1 LTKNLE
7 NLLLEIEL
15 LIKKEEW
22 DRALELYQLI
32 HQNWEELTRN
42 LELEKANQLLK
53 MVQFLETL
61 LKEKLENLLKEGE
74 NLRVRQ
80 KYTKFL

>member
-1 LTKNLE
+1 MTKSLE
-7 NLLLEIEL
+7 SLLLEIEL

-32 HQNWEELTRN
+32 HQNWEKLTKD
-42 LELEKANQLLK
+42 LDLEKANQLLK
-53 MVQFLETL
+53 IVQFLEIL
-61 LKEKLENLLKEGE
+61 LKEKLESLLKEGE

>member
-1 LTKNLE
+1 MTKNLE

-22 DRALELYQLI
+22 DKALELYQLI
-32 HQNWEELTRN
+32 HQNWEELTKD
-42 LELEKANQLLK
+42 LDLEKANQLLK
-53 MVQFLETL
+53 IVQFLEIL
-61 LKEKLENLLKEGE
+61 LKEKLESLLKEGE

>member
-22 DRALELYQLI
+22 DKALELYQLI

-53 MVQFLETL
+53 IVQFLEIL
-61 LKEKLENLLKEGE
+61 LKEKLENLFKEEE
-74 NLRVRQ
+74 NLRIRQ
-80 KYTKFL
+80 RYTKFL